1 MKKLQ
6 EGALKTDGTAYTV
19 AEITE
24 HNNFVDLVT
33 STAKEVTADMISKE
47 DADKAINDAIEKVSS
62 EMKAEYKKLYEV
74 AVKQGTAL
82 ATLKANNVTP
92 LPSAQTFKA
101 SLEAS
106 IEANKEKIEAVVKQ
120 GGMRRNE
127 AIDLTA
133 KVAVNI
139 TEATTIIAGSTENSL
154 TQNTGIISP
163 IRHRMEKYL
172 SAVTTGRIGTKFA
185 MWIEETDEQGDP
197 VFIAEATGKTQI
209 SVLYV
214 EKTQPVQKIAV
225 YSKVSTEMLAD
236 LPQLTS
242 YIERSMMKRVS
253 IAIETQLYS
262 GTGLTVFLKGATEW
276 ATAFSAGN
284 NANLIQFANEIDVIN
299 AVANQTELAYGIPNA
314 ILVHPDTI
322 QVIKGLKS
330 TAGEPL
336 WKEYQ
341 DWSIAGGGTNLVIGG
356 MRVIATPLVT
366 SGDFLGGDMKVLNV
380 LFREDLNIRLTP
392 SGDDPINNL
401 MTLIVES
408 RLVQFVSA
416 NDAPCLIK
424 GDFATAI
431 AALTAPVI
439 P

>member
-1 MKKLQ
+1 MTKLQ
-6 EGALKTDGTAYTV
+6 LGALKADNTPYTAE
-19 AEITE
+19 EITT
-24 HNNFVDLVT
+24 HNEFVDLVT
-33 STAKEVTADMISKE
+33 TTAKEVTADMISKE
-47 DADKAINDAIEKVSS
+47 DADKAINEAIEKVST
-62 EMKAEYKKLYEV
+62 ELKAEYKKLYEI
-74 AVKQGTAL
+74 AIKQGTSL
-82 ATLKANNVTP
+82 ATLKANGVTP
-92 LPSAQTFKA
+92 LPGVQTFKS
-101 SLEAS
+101 SLNAS
-106 IEANKEKIEAVVKQ
+106 IEANKEKFEAVVKA
-120 GGMRRNE
+120 GGMARNE

-139 TEATTIIAGSTENSL
+139 TEATTIIAGSTEVSL
-154 TQNTGIISP
+154 TQDTGIVSP

-253 IAIETQLYS
+253 VAIETQLYS

-276 ATAFSAGN
+276 ATTFSAGN
-284 NANLIQFANEIDVIN
+284 NANLIPAANEVDVIN
-299 AVANQTELAYGIPNA
+299 AVANQVELAYGIPNA
-314 ILVHPDTI
+314 ILVHPNTI
-322 QVIKGLKS
+322 QIIKGLKS
-330 TAGEPL
+330 TDGSPI
-336 WKEYQ
+336 WKDYN
-341 DWSIAGGGTNLVIGG
+341 DWSIAGGGTNLFIGG

-366 SGDFLGGDMKVLNV
+366 SGEFLGGDMKVLNV

-416 NDAPCLIK
+416 NDAPCLVK

-431 AALTAPVI
+431 AALIAPVV